1 MDITPNTRTVTEYHL
16 TLTSDEALACID
28 KPWDFGEA
36 LAEKLRAAGLGAP
49 VATNGNGSGNGHQKN
64 RVHLTLGR
72 KGASR
77 KAGRKAK
84 AAPKAGNHRPAKHA
98 CHACTKTF
106 TSLGYLARH
115 VAKAHTAKPEP
126 TTWQTAASQTAPA
139 AAAE

>member
-16 TLTSDEALACID
+16 TLSSDEALACID

-49 VATNGNGSGNGHQKN
+49 VATNGNGNGNGHQKN

-77 KAGRKAK
+77 KPARKAK
-84 AAPKAGNHRPAKHA
+84 APKSGKAARVLSNECPHCHQMFGRAGNLANHIAKVHGNA
-98 CHACTKTF
+98 SAL
-106 TSLGYLARH
+106 TSA
-115 VAKAHTAKPEP
+115 P
-126 TTWQTAASQTAPA
+126 TWQTAPA